1 MADPQ
6 FCALCGNE
14 IAGAGQFVIE
24 GTACDDCWKK
34 REHARA
40 RKLMPLALAAL
51 FCALVPLAVGYA
63 TIKQSNKYSSST
75 TVKTRILIFSSA
87 ETSGF
92 DARPII
98 EGGADP
104 GPTVH
109 SYSDPVAMVFGG
121 VAAALG
127 LAGVLLALKKGNQR
141 SAIFAG
147 VAAAAGIW
155 QALRGAGVV

>member
-6 FCALCGNE
+6 FCALCGNT
-14 IAGAGQFVIE
+14 IVDAGQFVIE
-24 GTACDDCWKK
+24 GTACDECFRK

-40 RKLMPLALAAL
+40 RKLMPVALAAL

-63 TIKQSNKYSSST
+63 TIRVSNNYSSST
-75 TVKTRILIFSSA
+75 TVKTRIFIFSSA
-87 ETSGF
+87 QTSGF
-92 DARPII
+92 DARVQ
-98 EGGADP
+98 GVDP

-147 VAAAAGIW
+147 VAAAIGIW
-155 QALRGAGVV
+155 QAVQGAGVV